1 MAPLKALCS
10 EKFIEW
16 KDKFQNLHGLN
27 CIEYTGD
34 TVDDNDNNFVKL
46 DSANII
52 CTTPVYYFE
61 DFY

>member
-16 KDKFQNLHGLN
+16 KEKFQNLHGLN

-34 TVDDNDNNFVKL
+34 TEDEKGNSFNKL

-52 CTTPVYYFE
+52 CTTPVIYFE
-61 DFY
+61 